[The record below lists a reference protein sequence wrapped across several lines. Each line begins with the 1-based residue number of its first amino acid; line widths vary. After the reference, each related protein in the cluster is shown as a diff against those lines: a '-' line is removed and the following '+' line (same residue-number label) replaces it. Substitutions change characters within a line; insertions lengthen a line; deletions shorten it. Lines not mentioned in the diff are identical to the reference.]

1 MFGPVWTAL
10 YAGMGYAS
18 YLVYRDGG
26 GLMSGAAGRW
36 PLALYAS
43 QLALNWA
50 WTPLFFGKHDLR
62 SSFYEICA
70 MWINIAA
77 CGLSFYAVNR
87 TAGCLSL
94 LSPVV
99 ADPESGG
106 FLPPNRD
113 GKNPDPGSGIN
124 IPDHIS
130 KSLVAIF
137 WVKIMKFLLCVRG
150 SGMEK
155 LGSRIPDKHPG
166 SATVVIYYYVL
177 EGFGSSYVTQDSLMY
192 RL

>member
-26 GLMSGAAGRW
+26 GLSGAAKM

-70 MWINIAA
+70 LWLNIAA

-87 TAGCLSL
+87 TAGFQFLLILYVLLPGYGGTLNNTGVQVFSYFCLQLVEKWFSQSL
-94 LSPVV
+94 QYNTRYQCSGSVTFMY
-99 ADPESGG
+99 ESGSG
-106 FLPPNRD
+106 SL
-113 GKNPDPGSGIN
+113 DPFS
-124 IPDHIS
+124 
-130 KSLVAIF
+130 
-137 WVKIMKFLLCVRG
+137 
-150 SGMEK
+150 
-155 LGSRIPDKHPG
+155 
-166 SATVVIYYYVL
+166 
-177 EGFGSSYVTQDSLMY
+177 
-192 RL
+192 

>member
-1 MFGPVWTAL
+1 
-10 YAGMGYAS
+10 MGYAS

-26 GLMSGAAGRW
+26 GLMSGAAKM

-70 MWINIAA
+70 LWLNIAA

-94 LSPVV
+94 LILHV
-99 ADPESGG
+99 
-106 FLPPNRD
+106 FQ
-113 GKNPDPGSGIN
+113 
-124 IPDHIS
+124 PDHSRPLMWIRS
-130 KSLVAIF
+130 ILVRIR
-137 WVKIMKFLLCVRG
+137 IRG
-150 SGMEK
+150 SV
-155 LGSRIPDKHPG
+155 PH
-166 SATVVIYYYVL
+166 
-177 EGFGSSYVTQDSLMY
+177 
-192 RL
+192 